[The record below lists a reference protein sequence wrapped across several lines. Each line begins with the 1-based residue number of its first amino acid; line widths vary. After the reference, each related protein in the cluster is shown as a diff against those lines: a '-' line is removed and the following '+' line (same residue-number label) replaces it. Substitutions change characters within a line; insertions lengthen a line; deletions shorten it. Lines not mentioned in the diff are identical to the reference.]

1 MIMRSVL
8 LINAGRILLM
18 MEDILIFD
26 TQLSIIYIM

>member
-1 MIMRSVL
+1 MINRSVL

>member
-1 MIMRSVL
+1 MIIRSVL

>member
-1 MIMRSVL
+1 MIIRSVL
-8 LINAGRILLM
+8 LINAGHILLM

>member
-18 MEDILIFD
+18 MEDTLIFD